1 MAKKKKKRGR
11 SRRRAV
17 DSWKLKE
24 WYEVYAPRSF
34 KEKFIGEIPAA
45 NPDNLVGRVIETLL
59 YDFTQNFD
67 HAHIKLRFKIK
78 EVKGNRC
85 ETRFIGHELT
95 RDFVRSLIHRGTSR
109 IEGIF
114 DYKTA
119 DGFVY
124 RVSSFV
130 VTVRRVR
137 GSQIKTIRKVI
148 HEVLKEFAK
157 SSKHGKFTRGMIYGK
172 YAENIAKIVKTIYP
186 IKECQ
191 VRKSKLITFPEGVE
205 DEDYDEDESFE
216 ERRVKLEENGKS
228 IKAKQK
234 ARKRAQR
241 HGDGGDSEEPDES
254 EEDSEES
261 DDDAKDESEEKPKEE
276 KDEDESE
283 DKDED

>member
-24 WYEVYAPRSF
+24 WYEVYAPKSF
-34 KEKFIGEIPAA
+34 KEGFIGEIPAA
-45 NPDNLVGRVIETLL
+45 NEANLVGRTIETLL
-59 YDFTQNFD
+59 YDFTQDFD
-67 HAHIKLRFKIK
+67 HAHIKLRFKVK
-78 EVKGNRC
+78 EVTGNRC
-85 ETRFIGHELT
+85 NTRFVGHELT

-124 RVSSFV
+124 RVSTFV
-130 VTVRRVR
+130 VTMRRVR
-137 GSQIKTIRKVI
+137 GSQISTIRKI
-148 HEVLKEFAK
+148 INEVLKEFAK

-172 YAENIAKIVKTIYP
+172 YAENIGKIVKTIYP

-191 VRKSKLITFPEGVE
+191 VRKSKLVSFPEGVE
-205 DEDYDEDESFE
+205 DEEYDEDESFE
-216 ERRVKLEENGKS
+216 ERDVNLKEHGKT

-234 ARKRAQR
+234 ARKRTQR
-241 HGDGGDSEEPDES
+241 GSDSDHGGDSDES
-254 EEDSEES
+254 SDDEKEAEES
-261 DDDAKDESEEKPKEE
+261 EKKDESDKEE
-276 KDEDESE
+276 KD
-283 DKDED
+283 